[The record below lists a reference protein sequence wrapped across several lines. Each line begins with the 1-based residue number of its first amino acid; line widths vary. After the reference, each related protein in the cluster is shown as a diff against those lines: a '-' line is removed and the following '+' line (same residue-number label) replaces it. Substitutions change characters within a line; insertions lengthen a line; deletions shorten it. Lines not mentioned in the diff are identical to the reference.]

1 MSFDFAFR
9 TGVFTYLFY
18 ILLQIKDFETEE
30 ASKKIK
36 KKTKEE
42 KMKQLK
48 ESIMCDENVN
58 KDIKE
63 SARNNK
69 NSG

>member
-1 MSFDFAFR
+1 
-9 TGVFTYLFY
+9 
-18 ILLQIKDFETEE
+18 
-30 ASKKIK
+30 
-36 KKTKEE
+36 
-42 KMKQLK
+42 MKQLK